1 MKLNTKE
8 KTEKKLKYIYIDFNF
23 VAIQVHVCVQSK
35 LGLLSLRYTNSDKIE
50 LLKTLVHANKIM
62 ITPRLYG
69 APAHGDINVDKSTL
83 S

>member
-8 KTEKKLKYIYIDFNF
+8 KTEKKLKYIQINF

-35 LGLLSLRYTNSDKIE
+35 LGLLSLRHTNSDNIE
-50 LLKTLVHANKIM
+50 LLNTLVRANKIM

>member
-1 MKLNTKE
+1 MYVYRVN
-8 KTEKKLKYIYIDFNF
+8 
-23 VAIQVHVCVQSK
+23 
-35 LGLLSLRYTNSDKIE
+35 GLLSLRHTNSDKIE

>member
-1 MKLNTKE
+1 M
-8 KTEKKLKYIYIDFNF
+8 YVYR
-23 VAIQVHVCVQSK
+23 V
-35 LGLLSLRYTNSDKIE
+35 GLLSLRHTNSDKIE

>member
-8 KTEKKLKYIYIDFNF
+8 KTEKKLKYIYRLTLQRYRYMYVYRVNQ
-23 VAIQVHVCVQSK
+23 AS
-35 LGLLSLRYTNSDKIE
+35 SLRHTNSDKIE

>member
-8 KTEKKLKYIYIDFNF
+8 KTEKKLKYIQINF

-35 LGLLSLRYTNSDKIE
+35 LGLLSLRHTNSAKIE